1 MSTRTRPWL
10 LLLTALAVLLG
21 RCDAWRLASAAA
33 AAKKVTA
40 LPALPAQQAAPA
52 ATATTEAAE
61 AAAERAAAQ
70 RQLQRASTAA
80 ATALAAGAVLC
91 CTPLEAQLLA
101 AHAANMPEATGAS
114 GTKRGTAE
122 ALRPIEDMRGVLERA
137 RAESA
142 KGRDLQLLSAI
153 LSELPR
159 EEKLF
164 KRVFDEYSN
173 GISYKQQYLNNN
185 AFVIYYSQGFDGVGR
200 ASIETESADEAKQKA
215 QYGYRNEAWIALDD
229 CRAELDYL
237 VASGP
242 SESRKDLDSALLK
255 ALQSVE
261 AYLSLAA
268 R

>member
-1 MSTRTRPWL
+1 
-10 LLLTALAVLLG
+10 
-21 RCDAWRLASAAA
+21 
-33 AAKKVTA
+33 
-40 LPALPAQQAAPA
+40 
-52 ATATTEAAE
+52 
-61 AAAERAAAQ
+61 
-70 RQLQRASTAA
+70 
-80 ATALAAGAVLC
+80 
-91 CTPLEAQLLA
+91 
-101 AHAANMPEATGAS
+101 MPEATGAS

-185 AFVIYYSQGFDGVGR
+185 AFVVYYSQGFDGVGR

-237 VASGP
+237 VASAP

-261 AYLSLAA
+261 AYLSLAT